1 MANLVETSRWE
12 AGIYQFE
19 TSDPVMGGPNGI
31 DNRPTREL
39 ANRTLWLKNEL
50 AQAVAS
56 IGANKTSADQA
67 LALKADKAVRM
78 IAGAGLS
85 GGGDLSADRTIA
97 LATPSTLNGSTTN
110 WVGNGAT
117 GHTHELAK
125 ATPTLAGVAKLVNV
139 LDSSATD
146 AAVSAA
152 MAKKLQDEKLGNS
165 GNQTLSGQLN
175 IFRNAWEK
183 IRFSNADG
191 SFWRFESAPVSS
203 GENGARFNYIFTGA
217 DGSEVGRISFP
228 RVSTGETVAYQ
239 SWVSTQIGAAVM
251 LTGNQTIE
259 GTKTF
264 SSIQEFSNGLRF
276 STPAKNIWG
285 VLAMDSN
292 GVYLSNPASNKFIK
306 LTDGGELQYGGEK
319 VFTYFDRSDSYTL
332 DDTSKLATSRA
343 LKLLNDVSASVNTS
357 ITAGNGLTGGG
368 TLAASRTL
376 ALGTPGTI
384 TASSTNA
391 VQAAGHTHA
400 IDKASLTVE
409 GVVQLSSATDS
420 TAVNMAATP
429 AAVRAAMQEA
439 SQATPIG
446 TIAYFAGD
454 SAPAGWLKANGA
466 QVSRSVYANLFAA
479 ISTRFGAGNGSTTF
493 TLPDLRGVFLRG
505 FDDGRGFDGGRVLGS
520 LQNHNLAE
528 HRHATGWRINNTG
541 NEFALVRNNWSGEV
555 AVTANVSSGNVAVIP
570 GDAESYSQAEG
581 ISHAATNDRYA
592 TSRAYYDAQGE
603 TRPTNVALL
612 ACIKI

>member
-12 AGIYQFE
+12 SGIYQFE

-50 AQAVAS
+50 AKAVES
-56 IGANKTSADQA
+56 IGNNQKSTDDALLLKVDKTTTIAA
-67 LALKADKAVRM
+67 GNGLA
-78 IAGAGLS
+78 
-85 GGGDLSADRTIA
+85 GGGDLTQSRTIT
-97 LATPSTLNGSTTN
+97 LGTPSKITSSTTN
-110 WVGNGAT
+110 TVSAAS
-117 GHTHELAK
+117 HTHEIDK
-125 ATPTLAGVAKLVNV
+125 ASTEVAGVVQLNNTLTSPSINQA
-139 LDSSATD
+139 AT
-146 AAVSAA
+146 AATV
-152 MAKKLQDEKLGNS
+152 KKLQDEKMPLTTFDFQAAPINYGKSGFFRANGGSLNDNPLPSMEIHIAHPNYDGGQYARGIGFGYGGSFALTTTSWDPAGNYLGMRHILTEENGVMLS
-165 GNQTLSGQLN
+165 GNQTVN
-175 IFRNAWEK
+175 
-183 IRFSNADG
+183 
-191 SFWRFESAPVSS
+191 
-203 GENGARFNYIFTGA
+203 
-217 DGSEVGRISFP
+217 
-228 RVSTGETVAYQ
+228 
-239 SWVSTQIGAAVM
+239 
-251 LTGNQTIE
+251 

-391 VQAAGHTHA
+391 VQATGHTHA
-400 IDKASLTVE
+400 IDKASLTVA

-420 TAVNMAATP
+420 TADNMAATP
-429 AAVRAAMQEA
+429 AAVRAAMQAA
-439 SQATPIG
+439 SQATATG

-505 FDDGRGFDGGRVLGS
+505 WDDGRGFDGGRVLGS

-555 AVTANVSSGNVAVIP
+555 AVTANVAGENVAVIP
-570 GDAESYSQAEG
+570 GDAESYSQAAG
-581 ISHAATNDRYA
+581 STHAATNDRYA

>member
-1 MANLVETSRWE
+1 MANLTETSRWE
-12 AGIYQFE
+12 SGIYQFE

-50 AQAVAS
+50 AKAVES
-56 IGANKTSADQA
+56 IGNNQKSTDDALLLKVDKTTTIAA
-67 LALKADKAVRM
+67 GNGLA
-78 IAGAGLS
+78 
-85 GGGDLSADRTIA
+85 GGGNLTQSRTIT
-97 LATPSTLNGSTTN
+97 LGTPSKITSSTTN
-110 WVGNGAT
+110 TVSAAS
-117 GHTHELAK
+117 HTHEIDK
-125 ATPTLAGVAKLVNV
+125 ASTEVAGVVQLNNTLTSPSINQA
-139 LDSSATD
+139 AT
-146 AAVSAA
+146 AATV
-152 MAKKLQDEKLGNS
+152 KKLQDEKMPLTTFDFQAAPINYGQSGFFRANGRSLNDNPLPSMEIHIAHPNYDGGQYARGIGFGYGGSFALTTTSWDPAGNYLGMRHILTEENGVMLG
-165 GNQTLSGQLN
+165 GNQTVN
-175 IFRNAWEK
+175 
-183 IRFSNADG
+183 
-191 SFWRFESAPVSS
+191 
-203 GENGARFNYIFTGA
+203 
-217 DGSEVGRISFP
+217 
-228 RVSTGETVAYQ
+228 
-239 SWVSTQIGAAVM
+239 
-251 LTGNQTIE
+251 

-357 ITAGNGLTGGG
+357 ITAGDGLTGGG

-400 IDKASLTVE
+400 IDKASLTVA

-479 ISTRFGAGNGSTTF
+479 ISTRFGVGNGSTTF

-555 AVTANVSSGNVAVIP
+555 AVTANVSSEDVAVIP
-570 GDAESYSQAEG
+570 GDAESYSQAKG

>member
-50 AQAVAS
+50 ATALAS

-67 LALKADKAVRM
+67 LTLKADKAVRM

-110 WVGNGAT
+110 WVGDGAT

-165 GNQTLSGQLN
+165 GSQTLSGQLN
-175 IFRNAWEK
+175 IFRNGWEK
-183 IRFSNADG
+183 IRFSNADS

-203 GENGARFNYIFTGA
+203 GENGARFNYVFTGA

-259 GTKTF
+259 GIKTF
-264 SSIQEFSNGLRF
+264 SAPPYFSAGIRF
-276 STPAKNIWG
+276 SAVNKDGWAELGMGPNDIY
-285 VLAMDSN
+285 MR
-292 GVYLSNPASNKFIK
+292 NPASSKV
-306 LTDGGELQYGGEK
+306 LQLK
-319 VFTYFDRSDSYTL
+319 
-332 DDTSKLATSRA
+332 DD
-343 LKLLNDVSASVNTS
+343 
-357 ITAGNGLTGGG
+357 G
-368 TLAASRTL
+368 TLAYSNDKIMLAS
-376 ALGTPGTI
+376 
-384 TASSTNA
+384 
-391 VQAAGHTHA
+391 
-400 IDKASLTVE
+400 DKASTTVA
-409 GVVQLSSATDS
+409 GIVQLSESTNS
-420 TAVNMAATP
+420 TAVNLAATP
-429 AAVRAAMQEA
+429 SAVKAAYDLAAA
-439 SQATPIG
+439 AAPSG
-446 TIAYFAGD
+446 TVAFFAGQA
-454 SAPAGWLKANGA
+454 APAGWLKANGA
-466 QVSRSVYANLFAA
+466 AVSRTVYAALFAA
-479 ISTRFGAGNGSTTF
+479 IGTRYGAGDGSTTF
-493 TLPDLRGVFLRG
+493 NLPDLRGLFPRAL
-505 FDDGRGFDGGRVLGS
+505 DDGRGVDSGRVLGS
-520 LQNHNLAE
+520 RQEDAMQRWFAE
-528 HRHATGWRINNTG
+528 FTYQRAQVSGVETLNGAIQHLATGYSTAQPASGGWAVARAIIGPDVNNS
-541 NEFALVRNNWSGEV
+541 ARV
-555 AVTANVSSGNVAVIP
+555 A
-570 GDAESYSQAEG
+570 
-581 ISHAATNDRYA
+581 
-592 TSRAYYDAQGE
+592 GE
-603 TRPTNVALL
+603 TRPTNMALL

>member
-1 MANLVETSRWE
+1 MANLTETSRWE
-12 AGIYQFE
+12 SGIYQFE

-50 AQAVAS
+50 AKAVES
-56 IGANKTSADQA
+56 IGNNQKSTDDALLLKVDKTTTIAA
-67 LALKADKAVRM
+67 GNGLA
-78 IAGAGLS
+78 
-85 GGGDLSADRTIA
+85 GGGNLTQSRTIT
-97 LATPSTLNGSTTN
+97 LGTPSKITSSTTN
-110 WVGNGAT
+110 TVSAAS
-117 GHTHELAK
+117 HTHEIDK
-125 ATPTLAGVAKLVNV
+125 ASTEVAGVVQLNNTLTSPSINQA
-139 LDSSATD
+139 AT
-146 AAVSAA
+146 AATV
-152 MAKKLQDEKLGNS
+152 KKLQDEKMPLTTFDFQAAPINYGQSGFFRANGRSLNDNPLPSMEIHIAHPNYDGGQYARGIGFGYGGSFALTTTSWDPAGNYLGMRHILTEENGVMLG
-165 GNQTLSGQLN
+165 GNQTVN
-175 IFRNAWEK
+175 
-183 IRFSNADG
+183 
-191 SFWRFESAPVSS
+191 
-203 GENGARFNYIFTGA
+203 
-217 DGSEVGRISFP
+217 
-228 RVSTGETVAYQ
+228 
-239 SWVSTQIGAAVM
+239 
-251 LTGNQTIE
+251 

-400 IDKASLTVE
+400 IDKASLTVA

-479 ISTRFGAGNGSTTF
+479 ISTRFGAGDGSTTF

-555 AVTANVSSGNVAVIP
+555 AVTANVSSENVAVIP

>member
-1 MANLVETSRWE
+1 MANLTETSRWE
-12 AGIYQFE
+12 SGIYQFE
-19 TSDPVMGGPNGI
+19 TSDPVMGGQNGI

-50 AQAVAS
+50 AKAVES
-56 IGANKTSADQA
+56 IGNNQKSTDDALLLKVDKTTTIAA
-67 LALKADKAVRM
+67 GTGLA
-78 IAGAGLS
+78 
-85 GGGDLSADRTIA
+85 GGGNLTHSRTIT
-97 LATPSTLNGSTTN
+97 LGTPSKITSSTTN
-110 WVGNGAT
+110 TVSAAS
-117 GHTHELAK
+117 HTHEIDK
-125 ATPTLAGVAKLVNV
+125 ASTEVAGVVQLNNTLTSPSINQA
-139 LDSSATD
+139 AT
-146 AAVSAA
+146 AATV
-152 MAKKLQDEKLGNS
+152 KKLQDEKMPLTTFDVQAAPINYGKSGFFRANGRSLNDNPLPSMEIHIAHPNYDGGQYARGIGFGYGGSFALTTTSWDPAGNYLGMRHILTEENGVMLS
-165 GNQTLSGQLN
+165 GNQTVN
-175 IFRNAWEK
+175 
-183 IRFSNADG
+183 
-191 SFWRFESAPVSS
+191 
-203 GENGARFNYIFTGA
+203 
-217 DGSEVGRISFP
+217 
-228 RVSTGETVAYQ
+228 
-239 SWVSTQIGAAVM
+239 
-251 LTGNQTIE
+251 

-400 IDKASLTVE
+400 IDKASLTVA

-555 AVTANVSSGNVAVIP
+555 AVTANVSSENVAVIP

>member
-12 AGIYQFE
+12 SGIYQFE

-31 DNRPTREL
+31 DNRPTSEL

-50 AQAVAS
+50 AKAVES
-56 IGANKTSADQA
+56 IGNNQKSTDDALLLKVDKTTTIAA
-67 LALKADKAVRM
+67 GNGLA
-78 IAGAGLS
+78 
-85 GGGDLSADRTIA
+85 GGGDLTQSRTIT
-97 LATPSTLNGSTTN
+97 LGTPSKITSSTTN
-110 WVGNGAT
+110 TVSAAS
-117 GHTHELAK
+117 HTHEIDK
-125 ATPTLAGVAKLVNV
+125 ASTEVAGVVQLNNTLTSPSINQA
-139 LDSSATD
+139 AT
-146 AAVSAA
+146 AATV
-152 MAKKLQDEKLGNS
+152 KKLQDEKMPLTTFDFQAAPINYGKSGFFRANGGSLNDNPLPSMEIHIAHPNYDGGQYARGIGFGYGGSFALTTTSWDPAGNYLGMRHILTEENGVMLS
-165 GNQTLSGQLN
+165 GNQTVN
-175 IFRNAWEK
+175 
-183 IRFSNADG
+183 
-191 SFWRFESAPVSS
+191 
-203 GENGARFNYIFTGA
+203 
-217 DGSEVGRISFP
+217 
-228 RVSTGETVAYQ
+228 
-239 SWVSTQIGAAVM
+239 
-251 LTGNQTIE
+251 

-391 VQAAGHTHA
+391 VQATGHTHA
-400 IDKASLTVE
+400 IDKASLTVA

-420 TAVNMAATP
+420 TADNMAATP
-429 AAVRAAMQEA
+429 AAVRAAMQAA
-439 SQATPIG
+439 SQATATG

-505 FDDGRGFDGGRVLGS
+505 WDDGRGFDGGRVLGS

-555 AVTANVSSGNVAVIP
+555 AVTANVAGENVAVIP
-570 GDAESYSQAEG
+570 GDAESYSQAAG
-581 ISHAATNDRYA
+581 STHAATNDRYA

>member
-12 AGIYQFE
+12 SGIYLFE

-50 AQAVAS
+50 AKAVES
-56 IGANKTSADQA
+56 IGNNQKSTDDALLLKVDKTTTIAA
-67 LALKADKAVRM
+67 GNGLA
-78 IAGAGLS
+78 
-85 GGGDLSADRTIA
+85 GGGNLTQSRTIT
-97 LATPSTLNGSTTN
+97 LGTPSKITSSTTN
-110 WVGNGAT
+110 TVSAAS
-117 GHTHELAK
+117 HTHEIDK
-125 ATPTLAGVAKLVNV
+125 ASTEVAGVVQLNNTLTSPSINQA
-139 LDSSATD
+139 AT
-146 AAVSAA
+146 AATV
-152 MAKKLQDEKLGNS
+152 KKLQDEKMPLTTFDFQAAPINYGKSGFFRANGRSLNDNPLPSMEIHIAHPNYDGGQYARGIGFGYGGSFALTTTSWDPAGNYLGMRHILTEENGVMLS
-165 GNQTLSGQLN
+165 GNQTVN
-175 IFRNAWEK
+175 
-183 IRFSNADG
+183 
-191 SFWRFESAPVSS
+191 
-203 GENGARFNYIFTGA
+203 
-217 DGSEVGRISFP
+217 
-228 RVSTGETVAYQ
+228 
-239 SWVSTQIGAAVM
+239 
-251 LTGNQTIE
+251 

-400 IDKASLTVE
+400 IDTASLTVA

-429 AAVRAAMQEA
+429 AAVRAAMQAA
-439 SQATPIG
+439 SQATPTG

-466 QVSRSVYANLFAA
+466 QVSRSVYADLFAA

-505 FDDGRGFDGGRVLGS
+505 FDDWRGFDGGRVLGS

-528 HRHATGWRINNTG
+528 HRHATGWRINNNG
-541 NEFALVRNNWSGEV
+541 NEFALVRNNWSGEL
-555 AVTANVSSGNVAVIP
+555 AVTANVSSENVAVIP
-570 GDAESYSQAEG
+570 GDAESYNQAAG
-581 ISHAATNDRYA
+581 FSHAATNDRYA

>member
-1 MANLVETSRWE
+1 MANLTETSRWE
-12 AGIYQFE
+12 SGIYQFE

-50 AQAVAS
+50 AKAVES
-56 IGANKTSADQA
+56 IGNNQKSTDDALLLKVDKTTTIAA
-67 LALKADKAVRM
+67 GNGLA
-78 IAGAGLS
+78 
-85 GGGDLSADRTIA
+85 GGGNLTQSRTIT
-97 LATPSTLNGSTTN
+97 LGTPSKITSSTTN
-110 WVGNGAT
+110 TVSAAS
-117 GHTHELAK
+117 HTHEIDK
-125 ATPTLAGVAKLVNV
+125 ASTEVAGVVQLNNTLTSPSINQA
-139 LDSSATD
+139 AT
-146 AAVSAA
+146 AATV
-152 MAKKLQDEKLGNS
+152 KKLQDEKMPLTTFDFQAAPINYGQSGFFRANGRSLNDNPLPSMEIHIAHPNYDGGQYARGIGFGYGGSFALTTTSWDPAGNYLGMRHILTEENGVMLG
-165 GNQTLSGQLN
+165 GNQTVN
-175 IFRNAWEK
+175 
-183 IRFSNADG
+183 
-191 SFWRFESAPVSS
+191 
-203 GENGARFNYIFTGA
+203 
-217 DGSEVGRISFP
+217 
-228 RVSTGETVAYQ
+228 
-239 SWVSTQIGAAVM
+239 
-251 LTGNQTIE
+251 

-400 IDKASLTVE
+400 IDKASLTVA

-555 AVTANVSSGNVAVIP
+555 AVTANVSSEKVAVIP

-581 ISHAATNDRYA
+581 ISHAATNDHYA

>member
-12 AGIYQFE
+12 SGIYQFE

-50 AQAVAS
+50 AKAVES
-56 IGANKTSADQA
+56 IGNNQKSTDDSLLLKVDKTTIITAGNG
-67 LALKADKAVRM
+67 LA
-78 IAGAGLS
+78 
-85 GGGDLSADRTIA
+85 GGGNLYQSRTIT
-97 LATPSTLNGSTTN
+97 LGTPSKITSTTTN
-110 WVGNGAT
+110 TVSAT
-117 GHTHELAK
+117 SHTHEIDK
-125 ATPTLAGVAKLVNV
+125 ASTEVAGVVQLNNTLTSPSINQA
-139 LDSSATD
+139 AT
-146 AAVSAA
+146 AATV
-152 MAKKLQDEKLGNS
+152 KKLQDEKMPLTTFDFQAAPINYGKSGFFRANGRSLNDNPLPSMEIHIAHPNYDGGQYARGIGFSYGGSFTLTTTSWDPAGNYLGMRHILTEENGVMLS
-165 GNQTLSGQLN
+165 GNQTVN
-175 IFRNAWEK
+175 
-183 IRFSNADG
+183 
-191 SFWRFESAPVSS
+191 
-203 GENGARFNYIFTGA
+203 
-217 DGSEVGRISFP
+217 
-228 RVSTGETVAYQ
+228 
-239 SWVSTQIGAAVM
+239 
-251 LTGNQTIE
+251 

-276 STPAKNIWG
+276 STPAKNTWG
-285 VLAMDSN
+285 ILAMDSN

-391 VQAAGHTHA
+391 VQTAGHTHA
-400 IDKASLTVE
+400 IDKASLTVS

-420 TAVNMAATP
+420 TSVNMAATP
-429 AAVRAAMQEA
+429 AAVRAAMQAA
-439 SQATPIG
+439 SQATPTG

-466 QVSRSVYANLFAA
+466 QVSRSVYADLFAA

-555 AVTANVSSGNVAVIP
+555 AVTANVAGENVAVIP
-570 GDAESYSQAEG
+570 GDAESYSQAAG
-581 ISHAATNDRYA
+581 STHAATNDRYA

>member
-1 MANLVETSRWE
+1 MANLTETSRWE
-12 AGIYQFE
+12 SGIYQFE
-19 TSDPVMGGPNGI
+19 TSDPVMGGQNGI

-50 AQAVAS
+50 AKAVES
-56 IGANKTSADQA
+56 IGNNQKSTDDALLLKVDKTTTIAA
-67 LALKADKAVRM
+67 GNGLA
-78 IAGAGLS
+78 
-85 GGGDLSADRTIA
+85 GGGNLTQSRTIT
-97 LATPSTLNGSTTN
+97 LGTPSKITSSTTN
-110 WVGNGAT
+110 TVSAAS
-117 GHTHELAK
+117 HTHEIDK
-125 ATPTLAGVAKLVNV
+125 ASTEVAGVVQLNNTLTSPSINQA
-139 LDSSATD
+139 AT
-146 AAVSAA
+146 AATV
-152 MAKKLQDEKLGNS
+152 KKLQDEKMPLTTFDVQAAPINYGKSGFFRANGRSLNDNPLPSMEIHIAHPNYDGGQYARGIGFGYGGSFALTTTSWDPAGNYLGMRHILTEENGVMLS
-165 GNQTLSGQLN
+165 GNQTVN
-175 IFRNAWEK
+175 
-183 IRFSNADG
+183 
-191 SFWRFESAPVSS
+191 
-203 GENGARFNYIFTGA
+203 
-217 DGSEVGRISFP
+217 
-228 RVSTGETVAYQ
+228 
-239 SWVSTQIGAAVM
+239 
-251 LTGNQTIE
+251 

-400 IDKASLTVE
+400 IDKASLTVA

-555 AVTANVSSGNVAVIP
+555 AVTANVSSENVAVIP

>member
-1 MANLVETSRWE
+1 MANLTETSRWE
-12 AGIYQFE
+12 SGIYQFE

-50 AQAVAS
+50 AKAVES
-56 IGANKTSADQA
+56 IGNNQKSTDDALLLKVDKTTTIAA
-67 LALKADKAVRM
+67 GNGLA
-78 IAGAGLS
+78 
-85 GGGDLSADRTIA
+85 GGGNLTQSRTIT
-97 LATPSTLNGSTTN
+97 LGTPSKITSSTTN
-110 WVGNGAT
+110 TVSAAS
-117 GHTHELAK
+117 HTHEIDK
-125 ATPTLAGVAKLVNV
+125 ASTEVAGVVQLNNTLTSPSINQA
-139 LDSSATD
+139 AT
-146 AAVSAA
+146 AATV
-152 MAKKLQDEKLGNS
+152 KKLQDEKMPLTTFDFQAAPINYGQSGFFRANGRSLNDNPLPSMEIHIAHPNYDGGQYARGIGFGYGGSFALTTTSWDPAGNYLGMRHILTEENGVMLG
-165 GNQTLSGQLN
+165 GNQTVN
-175 IFRNAWEK
+175 
-183 IRFSNADG
+183 
-191 SFWRFESAPVSS
+191 
-203 GENGARFNYIFTGA
+203 
-217 DGSEVGRISFP
+217 
-228 RVSTGETVAYQ
+228 
-239 SWVSTQIGAAVM
+239 
-251 LTGNQTIE
+251 

-400 IDKASLTVE
+400 IDKASLTVA

-555 AVTANVSSGNVAVIP
+555 AVTANVSSEKVAVIP
-570 GDAESYSQAEG
+570 GDSESYSQAEG
-581 ISHAATNDRYA
+581 ISHAATNDHYA

>member
-1 MANLVETSRWE
+1 MANLTETSRWE
-12 AGIYQFE
+12 SGIYQFE
-19 TSDPVMGGPNGI
+19 TSDPVMGGQNGI

-50 AQAVAS
+50 AKAVES
-56 IGANKTSADQA
+56 IGNNQKSTDDALLLKVDKTTTIAA
-67 LALKADKAVRM
+67 GNGLA
-78 IAGAGLS
+78 
-85 GGGDLSADRTIA
+85 GGGNLTQSRTIT
-97 LATPSTLNGSTTN
+97 LGTPSKITSSTTN
-110 WVGNGAT
+110 TVSAAS
-117 GHTHELAK
+117 HTHEIDK
-125 ATPTLAGVAKLVNV
+125 ASTEVAGVVQLNNTLTSPSINQA
-139 LDSSATD
+139 AT
-146 AAVSAA
+146 AATV
-152 MAKKLQDEKLGNS
+152 KKLQDEKMPLTTFDFQAAPINYGQSGFFRANGRSLNDNPLPSMEIHIAHPNYDGGQYARGIGFGYGGSFALTTTSWDPAGNYLGMRHILTEENGVMLG
-165 GNQTLSGQLN
+165 GNQTVN
-175 IFRNAWEK
+175 
-183 IRFSNADG
+183 
-191 SFWRFESAPVSS
+191 
-203 GENGARFNYIFTGA
+203 
-217 DGSEVGRISFP
+217 
-228 RVSTGETVAYQ
+228 
-239 SWVSTQIGAAVM
+239 
-251 LTGNQTIE
+251 

-400 IDKASLTVE
+400 IDKASLTVA

-555 AVTANVSSGNVAVIP
+555 AVTANVSSENVAVIP

>member
-1 MANLVETSRWE
+1 MANLTETSRWE
-12 AGIYQFE
+12 SGIYQFE
-19 TSDPVMGGPNGI
+19 TSDPVMGGSNGI

-50 AQAVAS
+50 AKAVES
-56 IGANKTSADQA
+56 IGNNQKSTDDALLLKVDKTTTIAA
-67 LALKADKAVRM
+67 GNGLA
-78 IAGAGLS
+78 
-85 GGGDLSADRTIA
+85 GGGNLTQSRTIT
-97 LATPSTLNGSTTN
+97 LGTPSKITSSTTN
-110 WVGNGAT
+110 TVSAAS
-117 GHTHELAK
+117 HTHEIDK
-125 ATPTLAGVAKLVNV
+125 ASTEVAGVVQLNNTLTSPSINQA
-139 LDSSATD
+139 AT
-146 AAVSAA
+146 AATV
-152 MAKKLQDEKLGNS
+152 KKLQDEKMPLTTFDFQAAPINYGKSGFFRANGRSLNDNPLPSMEIHIAHPNYDGEQYARGIGFGYGGSFALTTTSWDPAGNYLGMRHILTEENGVMLG
-165 GNQTLSGQLN
+165 GNQTVN
-175 IFRNAWEK
+175 
-183 IRFSNADG
+183 
-191 SFWRFESAPVSS
+191 
-203 GENGARFNYIFTGA
+203 
-217 DGSEVGRISFP
+217 
-228 RVSTGETVAYQ
+228 
-239 SWVSTQIGAAVM
+239 
-251 LTGNQTIE
+251 

-400 IDKASLTVE
+400 IDKASLTVA

-555 AVTANVSSGNVAVIP
+555 AVTANVSSENVAVIP
-570 GDAESYSQAEG
+570 GDVEVYRQAEG

>member
-1 MANLVETSRWE
+1 MANLTETSRWE
-12 AGIYQFE
+12 SGIYQFE

-50 AQAVAS
+50 AKAVES
-56 IGANKTSADQA
+56 IGNNQKSTDDALLLKVDKTTTIAA
-67 LALKADKAVRM
+67 GNGLA
-78 IAGAGLS
+78 
-85 GGGDLSADRTIA
+85 GGGNLTQSRTIT
-97 LATPSTLNGSTTN
+97 LGTPSKITSSTTN
-110 WVGNGAT
+110 TVSAAS
-117 GHTHELAK
+117 HTHEIDK
-125 ATPTLAGVAKLVNV
+125 ASTEVAGVVQLNNTLTSPSINQA
-139 LDSSATD
+139 AT
-146 AAVSAA
+146 AATV
-152 MAKKLQDEKLGNS
+152 KKLQDEKMPLTTFDFQAAPINYGQSGFFRANGRSLNDNPLPSMEIHIAHPNYDGGQYARGIGFGYGGSFALTTTSWDPAGNYLGMRHILTEENGVMLG
-165 GNQTLSGQLN
+165 GNQTVN
-175 IFRNAWEK
+175 
-183 IRFSNADG
+183 
-191 SFWRFESAPVSS
+191 
-203 GENGARFNYIFTGA
+203 
-217 DGSEVGRISFP
+217 
-228 RVSTGETVAYQ
+228 
-239 SWVSTQIGAAVM
+239 
-251 LTGNQTIE
+251 

-400 IDKASLTVE
+400 IDKASLTVA

-555 AVTANVSSGNVAVIP
+555 AVTANVSSENVAVIP

>member
-1 MANLVETSRWE
+1 MANLTETSRWE
-12 AGIYQFE
+12 SGIYQFE
-19 TSDPVMGGPNGI
+19 TSDPVMGGQNGI

-50 AQAVAS
+50 AKAVES
-56 IGANKTSADQA
+56 IGNNQKSTDDALLLKVDKTTTIAA
-67 LALKADKAVRM
+67 GNGLA
-78 IAGAGLS
+78 
-85 GGGDLSADRTIA
+85 GGGNLTQSRTIT
-97 LATPSTLNGSTTN
+97 LGTPSKITSSTTN
-110 WVGNGAT
+110 TVSAAS
-117 GHTHELAK
+117 HTHEIDK
-125 ATPTLAGVAKLVNV
+125 ASTEVAGVVQLNNTLTSPSINQA
-139 LDSSATD
+139 AT
-146 AAVSAA
+146 AATV
-152 MAKKLQDEKLGNS
+152 KKLQDEKMPLTTFDVQAAPINYGKSGFFRANGRSLNDNPLPSMEIHIAHPNYDGGQYARGIGFGYGGSFALTTTSWDPAGNYLGMRHILTEENGVMLS
-165 GNQTLSGQLN
+165 GNQTVN
-175 IFRNAWEK
+175 
-183 IRFSNADG
+183 
-191 SFWRFESAPVSS
+191 
-203 GENGARFNYIFTGA
+203 
-217 DGSEVGRISFP
+217 
-228 RVSTGETVAYQ
+228 
-239 SWVSTQIGAAVM
+239 
-251 LTGNQTIE
+251 

-319 VFTYFDRSDSYTL
+319 VFTYLDRSDSYTL

-400 IDKASLTVE
+400 IDKASLTVA

-555 AVTANVSSGNVAVIP
+555 AVTANVSSENVAVIP

>member
-1 MANLVETSRWE
+1 MANLVETSSWE
-12 AGIYQFE
+12 SGIYQFE

-50 AQAVAS
+50 AKAVES
-56 IGANKTSADQA
+56 IGNNQKSTDDALLLKVDKTTTIAA
-67 LALKADKAVRM
+67 GNGLA
-78 IAGAGLS
+78 
-85 GGGDLSADRTIA
+85 GGGNLTQSRTIT
-97 LATPSTLNGSTTN
+97 LGTPSKITSSTTN
-110 WVGNGAT
+110 TVSAAS
-117 GHTHELAK
+117 HTHEIDK
-125 ATPTLAGVAKLVNV
+125 ASTEVAGVVQLNNTLTSPSINQA
-139 LDSSATD
+139 AT
-146 AAVSAA
+146 AATV
-152 MAKKLQDEKLGNS
+152 KKLQDEKMPLTTFDFQAAPINYGKSGFFRANGRSLNDNPLPSMEIHIAHPNYDGGQYARGIGFGYGGSFALTTTSWDPAGNYLGMRHILTEENGVMLS
-165 GNQTLSGQLN
+165 GNQTVN
-175 IFRNAWEK
+175 
-183 IRFSNADG
+183 
-191 SFWRFESAPVSS
+191 
-203 GENGARFNYIFTGA
+203 
-217 DGSEVGRISFP
+217 
-228 RVSTGETVAYQ
+228 
-239 SWVSTQIGAAVM
+239 
-251 LTGNQTIE
+251 

-400 IDKASLTVE
+400 IDKASLTVA

-429 AAVRAAMQEA
+429 AAVRAAMQAA
-439 SQATPIG
+439 SQATPTG

-466 QVSRSVYANLFAA
+466 QVSRSVYADLFAA

-505 FDDGRGFDGGRVLGS
+505 FDDWRGFDGGRVLGS

-541 NEFALVRNNWSGEV
+541 NEFALVRNNWSGEL
-555 AVTANVSSGNVAVIP
+555 AVTANVSSENVAVIP
-570 GDAESYSQAEG
+570 GDAESYNQAAG
-581 ISHAATNDRYA
+581 FSHAATNDRYA

>member
-1 MANLVETSRWE
+1 M
-12 AGIYQFE
+12 
-19 TSDPVMGGPNGI
+19 
-31 DNRPTREL
+31 
-39 ANRTLWLKNEL
+39 
-50 AQAVAS
+50 
-56 IGANKTSADQA
+56 
-67 LALKADKAVRM
+67 
-78 IAGAGLS
+78 
-85 GGGDLSADRTIA
+85 
-97 LATPSTLNGSTTN
+97 
-110 WVGNGAT
+110 
-117 GHTHELAK
+117 
-125 ATPTLAGVAKLVNV
+125 AGVVQLNNTLTSPSINQA
-139 LDSSATD
+139 AT
-146 AAVSAA
+146 AATV
-152 MAKKLQDEKLGNS
+152 KKLQDEKMPLTTFDFQAAPINYGQSGFFRANGRSLNDNPLPSMEIHIAHPNYDGGQYARGIGFGYGGSFALTTTSWDPAGNYLGMRHILTEENGVMLG
-165 GNQTLSGQLN
+165 GNQTVN
-175 IFRNAWEK
+175 
-183 IRFSNADG
+183 
-191 SFWRFESAPVSS
+191 
-203 GENGARFNYIFTGA
+203 
-217 DGSEVGRISFP
+217 
-228 RVSTGETVAYQ
+228 
-239 SWVSTQIGAAVM
+239 
-251 LTGNQTIE
+251 

-400 IDKASLTVE
+400 IDKASLTVA

-555 AVTANVSSGNVAVIP
+555 AVTANVSSENVAVIP
-570 GDAESYSQAEG
+570 GDAESYSQAAG

>member
-12 AGIYQFE
+12 SGIYQFE

-31 DNRPTREL
+31 DNLPTREL

-50 AQAVAS
+50 AEAVGS
-56 IGANKTSADQA
+56 IGNNQKSTDDALLLKVDKTTTIAA
-67 LALKADKAVRM
+67 GNGLA
-78 IAGAGLS
+78 
-85 GGGDLSADRTIA
+85 GGGNLTQSRTIT
-97 LATPSTLNGSTTN
+97 LGTPSKITSSTTN
-110 WVGNGAT
+110 TVSAAS
-117 GHTHELAK
+117 HTHEIDK
-125 ATPTLAGVAKLVNV
+125 ASTEVAGVVQLNNTLTSPSINQA
-139 LDSSATD
+139 AT
-146 AAVSAA
+146 AATV
-152 MAKKLQDEKLGNS
+152 KKLQDEKMPLTTFDFQAAPINYGKSGFFRANGRSLNDNPLPSMEIHIAHPNYDGGQYARGIGFGYGGSFALTTTSWDPAGNYLGMRHILTEENGVMLS
-165 GNQTLSGQLN
+165 GNQTVN
-175 IFRNAWEK
+175 
-183 IRFSNADG
+183 
-191 SFWRFESAPVSS
+191 
-203 GENGARFNYIFTGA
+203 
-217 DGSEVGRISFP
+217 
-228 RVSTGETVAYQ
+228 
-239 SWVSTQIGAAVM
+239 
-251 LTGNQTIE
+251 

-400 IDKASLTVE
+400 IDKASLTVA

-429 AAVRAAMQEA
+429 AAVRAAMQAA
-439 SQATPIG
+439 SQATPTG

-466 QVSRSVYANLFAA
+466 QVSRSVYADLFAA

-555 AVTANVSSGNVAVIP
+555 AVTANVSSENVAVIP
-570 GDAESYSQAEG
+570 GDAESYSQAAG

>member
-1 MANLVETSRWE
+1 MANLTETSRWE
-12 AGIYQFE
+12 SGIYQFE

-50 AQAVAS
+50 AKAVES
-56 IGANKTSADQA
+56 IGNNQKSTDDALLLKVDKTTTIAA
-67 LALKADKAVRM
+67 GNGLA
-78 IAGAGLS
+78 
-85 GGGDLSADRTIA
+85 GGGNLTQSRTIT
-97 LATPSTLNGSTTN
+97 LGTPSKITSSTTN
-110 WVGNGAT
+110 TVSAAS
-117 GHTHELAK
+117 HTHEIDK
-125 ATPTLAGVAKLVNV
+125 ASTEVAGVVQLNNTLTSPSINQA
-139 LDSSATD
+139 AT
-146 AAVSAA
+146 AATV
-152 MAKKLQDEKLGNS
+152 KKLQDEKMPLTTFDFQAAPINYGQSGFFRANGRSLNDNPLPSMEIHIAHPNYDGGQYARGIGFGYGGSFALTTTSWDPAGNYLGMRHILTEENGVMLG
-165 GNQTLSGQLN
+165 GNQTVN
-175 IFRNAWEK
+175 
-183 IRFSNADG
+183 
-191 SFWRFESAPVSS
+191 
-203 GENGARFNYIFTGA
+203 
-217 DGSEVGRISFP
+217 
-228 RVSTGETVAYQ
+228 
-239 SWVSTQIGAAVM
+239 
-251 LTGNQTIE
+251 

-357 ITAGNGLTGGG
+357 ITAGDGLTGGG

-400 IDKASLTVE
+400 IDKASLTVA

-555 AVTANVSSGNVAVIP
+555 AVTANVSSEDVAVIP
-570 GDAESYSQAEG
+570 GDAESYSQAKG